1 MKPWIPFA
9 LSMTLLT
16 ACQSPSEPPLDSEW
30 SEPLP
35 SVTIPTLQREGVTW
49 SHLVDDASRQ
59 QLRKTMNRAGLSEAS
74 QQFFWDDVDRS
85 LDYIDSS
92 QLVTSG
98 FEPID
103 ERATRLDEAFD
114 VERWEKEQGVFIGY
128 NCRITA
134 FGLMRDVLDIP
145 TNVEARSRELF
156 MDNDALDESPDAPFT
171 KEERAQFEQLF
182 SYVPTTPSKNVDE
195 KVREVQ
201 DALHERGIAFPDEHV
216 SIGTVW
222 LHAINEDEE
231 GKEDHYLFVGH
242 TGLIFEEDDG
252 HILLLEK
259 LSFQEPYQL
268 VRFPNR
274 QALSDYWMYKYDTNV
289 GQPMAK
295 PFILENDQPIEGY
308 RPSLD
313 NPTDA

>member
-16 ACQSPSEPPLDSEW
+16 ACQSPSEPVDDSSW
-30 SEPLP
+30 SETTP
-35 SVTIPTLQREGVTW
+35 SITIPALQREGVTW

-59 QLRKTMNRAGLSEAS
+59 QLRETMNRAGLSEAS

-85 LDYIDSS
+85 LDYIDPS

-103 ERATRLDEAFD
+103 ERATHLDETFD
-114 VERWEKEQGVFIGY
+114 VERWEEEQGVFIGY

-134 FGLMRDVLDIP
+134 FGLLRDVLDIP

-156 MDNDALDESPDAPFT
+156 MDNDALNESPDRPFT

-242 TGLIFEEDDG
+242 TG
-252 HILLLEK
+252 
-259 LSFQEPYQL
+259 
-268 VRFPNR
+268 
-274 QALSDYWMYKYDTNV
+274 
-289 GQPMAK
+289 
-295 PFILENDQPIEGY
+295 
-308 RPSLD
+308 
-313 NPTDA
+313 